1 MKCRHCK
8 SELKLSLINLGSAP
22 PSNAYLSNE
31 KLFSPEKW
39 FPLQVLVCESCWLVQ
54 TEYFI
59 KADEL
64 FDQEYSYFSSV
75 SKSWLK
81 HAEQYV
87 KEIIERFYF
96 NNKSHIVEIASNDGY
111 LLQYVKKLNIP
122 CTGIEPTNST
132 AQAARKKGIEIVE
145 SFFNEKLAQKLVD
158 KGKQADLIIANN
170 VLAHVPD
177 INDFVKGVSV
187 LLKPNGI
194 ATFEFQHLLQLI
206 NKNQFD
212 TIYHEHFSYLSL
224 NTVQTIFK
232 KNGLQIFDV
241 EEYATHGGSLRV
253 FARRSD
259 NKVSQVSNGVINIL
273 KTELESGIMSINFYK
288 KFKER
293 SNIIKNNLISFLIK
307 AYQDHKKVVAYGA
320 AAKGSTLLNYAGI
333 KSDLINYVVDRSL
346 SKQNKYMPGSRIPIK
361 DESFLKNDNP
371 DYILILPWNLK
382 NEIMTQLE
390 DILPSKVKFI
400 IAIPDLEII

>member
-1 MKCRHCK
+1 M
-8 SELKLSLINLGSAP
+8 
-22 PSNAYLSNE
+22 
-31 KLFSPEKW
+31 
-39 FPLQVLVCESCWLVQ
+39 
-54 TEYFI
+54 
-59 KADEL
+59 
-64 FDQEYSYFSSV
+64 
-75 SKSWLK
+75 
-81 HAEQYV
+81 
-87 KEIIERFYF
+87 
-96 NNKSHIVEIASNDGY
+96 
-111 LLQYVKKLNIP
+111 
-122 CTGIEPTNST
+122 
-132 AQAARKKGIEIVE
+132 
-145 SFFNEKLAQKLVD
+145 
-158 KGKQADLIIANN
+158 
-170 VLAHVPD
+170 
-177 INDFVKGVSV
+177 
-187 LLKPNGI
+187 
-194 ATFEFQHLLQLI
+194 
-206 NKNQFD
+206 
-212 TIYHEHFSYLSL
+212 SL

-293 SNIIKNNLISFLIK
+293 SNIIKNNLMSFLIK
-307 AYQDHKKVVAYGA
+307 AYQDNKKVVAYGA

-361 DESFLKNDNP
+361 DESFLRNDNP